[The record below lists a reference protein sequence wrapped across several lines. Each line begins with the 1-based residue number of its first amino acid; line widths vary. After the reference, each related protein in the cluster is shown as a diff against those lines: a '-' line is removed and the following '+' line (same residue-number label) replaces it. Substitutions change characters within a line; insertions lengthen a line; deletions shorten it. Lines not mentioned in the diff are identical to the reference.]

1 MSTSPSSSG
10 SDGEEEDLWEEFLEE
25 ASLAVQCAANT
36 CSCGAHPAM
45 MTVVSELESGR
56 VIAAAARMVAALD
69 RCHAEKVG
77 AF

>member
-36 CSCGAHPAM
+36 GPGGAHPAM
-45 MTVVSELESGR
+45 MIVVSELESGR
-56 VIAAAARMVAALD
+56 ATETASCLYGG
-69 RCHAEKVG
+69 CP
-77 AF
+77 